1 MRAQKPTAPADA
13 FQASCAA
20 GSGTAGAGAGCPACL
35 QLCPG
40 DRGSPRGS
48 AGTAGSPELPS
59 VLLLGGRA
67 RSDGQSAASSRAGQM
82 DPLSPVLL
90 SN

>member
-40 DRGSPRGS
+40 DRGSPRG
-48 AGTAGSPELPS
+48 
-59 VLLLGGRA
+59 
-67 RSDGQSAASSRAGQM
+67 
-82 DPLSPVLL
+82 
-90 SN
+90 